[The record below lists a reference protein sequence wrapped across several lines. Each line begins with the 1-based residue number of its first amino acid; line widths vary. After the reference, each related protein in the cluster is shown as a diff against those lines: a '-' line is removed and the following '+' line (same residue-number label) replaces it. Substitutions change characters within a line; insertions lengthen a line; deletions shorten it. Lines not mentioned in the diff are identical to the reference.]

1 MFPDH
6 YEFKKSEILDIIK
19 EAKNNNCEI
28 IMTEKDF
35 FKVKDYNLKEIK
47 YLKIDLIFKN
57 KETFIKKVIEH
68 LDEDH

>member
-1 MFPDH
+1 
-6 YEFKKSEILDIIK
+6 
-19 EAKNNNCEI
+19 
-28 IMTEKDF
+28 MTEKDF

-57 KETFIKKVIEH
+57 KEKFIKKVIEH

>member
-57 KETFIKKVIEH
+57 KEKFIKKVIEH